1 MMSPHED
8 HNNQDDKHPDEQD
21 NLVTERDNDEQ
32 FGLFR
37 EDSFPDSGEDEVQK
51 RVIDNELPRDNQ
63 LRDEDKE

>member
-1 MMSPHED
+1 MSQHDNKDNQKPHE
-8 HNNQDDKHPDEQD
+8 ED

-51 RVIDNELPRDNQ
+51 RIIDNELPRDNK
-63 LRDEDKE
+63 LPDEEKE

>member
-1 MMSPHED
+1 MSQHD
-8 HNNQDDKHPDEQD
+8 NKDNQHSNEED

-51 RVIDNELPRDNQ
+51 RIIDNELPRDNK
-63 LRDEDKE
+63 LHNEEKE